1 LRAEHMMLSVGKHP
15 RLLIEEGG
23 GQRMVDAF
31 AEGVRKVATPFAPK
45 PVVYRC
51 LDFKPDEFLGLP
63 GGEKYEKEAGHV
75 GPNPL
80 LGFRGAFRYVKEP
93 DVFRLECRAIRKV
106 REEFKLT
113 NVHVML
119 PFVRTLEDFRNAK
132 KIMEEEGLKR
142 GPDFKLWIMCEVPAT
157 VLLIDKFVQEGID
170 GISFG
175 TNDLTMLILGIDR
188 DDASIQEIYDERNLA
203 VLRAMSHVIRVCREN
218 GVTTSIC
225 GQAPSNYPEVVE
237 FLVREGAVS
246 MSVNPDKVIET
257 KQLVAG
263 IEQKLILEG
272 MRMMRQNNGDPP
284 VFQPRWPK

>member
-1 LRAEHMMLSVGKHP
+1 
-15 RLLIEEGG
+15 
-23 GQRMVDAF
+23 MV
-31 AEGVRKVATPFAPK
+31 
-45 PVVYRC
+45 
-51 LDFKPDEFLGLP
+51 
-63 GGEKYEKEAGHV
+63 
-75 GPNPL
+75 
-80 LGFRGAFRYVKEP
+80 
-93 DVFRLECRAIRKV
+93 
-106 REEFKLT
+106 
-113 NVHVML
+113 
-119 PFVRTLEDFRNAK
+119 
-132 KIMEEEGLKR
+132 
-142 GPDFKLWIMCEVPAT
+142 EVPAT
-157 VLLIDKFVQEGID
+157 VLLIDKFVDEGID

-203 VLRAMSHVIRVCREN
+203 VLRAMSHVIRVYRDV

-225 GQAPSNYPEVVE
+225 GQAPSNHPEVVE

-272 MRMMRQNNGDPP
+272 MRKMRDDRDTG